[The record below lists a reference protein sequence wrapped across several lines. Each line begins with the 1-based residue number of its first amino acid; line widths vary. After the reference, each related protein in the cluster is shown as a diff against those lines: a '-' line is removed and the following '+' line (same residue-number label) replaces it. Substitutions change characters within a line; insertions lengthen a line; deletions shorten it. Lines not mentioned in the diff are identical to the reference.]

1 MKIKRKIHNRLFPT
15 RRLAFYQHSVMSDDG
30 YLECYYDKWF
40 LVLSFLPV
48 IFIGTFMVGFPS
60 AWKSIAP
67 YFTDWY
73 SLDGLTK
80 EQIQELRSCT
90 K

>member
-1 MKIKRKIHNRLFPT
+1 MKIKRKIHNKLFPT

-48 IFIGTFMVGFPS
+48 LFIGTFMDGFPR
-60 AWKSIAP
+60 AWRAITP

-73 SLDGLTK
+73 SMDGLTK
-80 EQIQELRSCT
+80 EQIQEL
-90 K
+90 KELQK

>member
-1 MKIKRKIHNRLFPT
+1 MKIKRKIHNKLFPA
-15 RRLAFYQHSVMSDDG
+15 RRLSFYQHSVLSDDG

-48 IFIGTFMVGFPS
+48 IFIGTFMDGFPS
-60 AWKSIAP
+60 TWRMITR

-73 SLDGLTK
+73 SLDGLTE

>member
-1 MKIKRKIHNRLFPT
+1 MKIKRKIHNKLFPT
-15 RRLAFYQHSVMSDDG
+15 RRLAFYQHSVLSDDG

-48 IFIGTFMVGFPS
+48 LFIGTLADGFPR
-60 AWKSIAP
+60 AWRTITP

-73 SLDGLTK
+73 SMDGLTK
-80 EQIQELRSCT
+80 EQIQEL
-90 K
+90 KELQK

>member
-1 MKIKRKIHNRLFPT
+1 MKIKRKIHNKLFPT
-15 RRLAFYQHSVMSDDG
+15 RHLAFYQHSVLSDDG
-30 YLECYYDKWF
+30 CLECYYDKWF

-48 IFIGTFMVGFPS
+48 IFIGTLVDGFPN
-60 AWKSIAP
+60 AWRTITP